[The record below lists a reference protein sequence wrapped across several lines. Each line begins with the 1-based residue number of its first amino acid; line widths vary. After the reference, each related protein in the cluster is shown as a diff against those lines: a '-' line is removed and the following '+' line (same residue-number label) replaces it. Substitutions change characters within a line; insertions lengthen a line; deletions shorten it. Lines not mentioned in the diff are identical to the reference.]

1 MDTPLSGEPHFYQ
14 CQNPSQIM
22 KELEGIPIHICDQPT
37 PNNKCQSQQQNSQF
51 INKFP
56 LKLKN
61 LIKVSVF

>member
-22 KELEGIPIHICDQPT
+22 KELEGIPILPS
-37 PNNKCQSQQQNSQF
+37 KKSQSQQQNSQF